1 MLMVVRNRH
10 IVILLIIVLA
20 CGCASLREAEFSPD
34 VPHLKV
40 VSYNINWG
48 FVKPGN
54 VADFLREVDA
64 DVICLQETHR
74 YWEVFLKERLGGRY
88 RHSVFEE
95 RGGAGGIAIMSKY
108 KLEKVEL
115 IEPKSGWFPSLLA
128 EVRTP
133 IGLLQFLNVHLKPP
147 LSDEGSVRISALY
160 RTPNI
165 HLKEIE
171 EFVAI
176 MDSAKPLVIA
186 GDFNEDERGKAIRWL
201 IDKGFVDALSVYD
214 TYSKTWEWEVS
225 SGIKFK
231 NRYDHIIL
239 SKGLDCTGARVMQVE
254 ASDHM
259 PVLAVIVLSP
269 ADSIPIAKSKNK
281 M

>member
-1 MLMVVRNRH
+1 MIVRNRH
-10 IVILLIIVLA
+10 ILILLIIVHA
-20 CGCASLREAEFSPD
+20 CGCASLPKTDFSPD
-34 VPHLKV
+34 VPHIRV
-40 VSYNINWG
+40 VSYNVNWG

-54 VADFLREVDA
+54 VADFLHAVDA

-74 YWEVFLKERLGGRY
+74 YWEVFLKERLGERY

-115 IEPKSGWFPSLLA
+115 VEPKSGWFPSLLA
-128 EVRTP
+128 EVQTP

-147 LSDEGSVRISALY
+147 LSNEGSVRISALY

-171 EFVAI
+171 EFFSI
-176 MDSAKPLVIA
+176 TDSAKPLVIA
-186 GDFNEDERGKAIRWL
+186 GDFNEDENGKAIRWL

-214 TYSKTWEWEVS
+214 TYTKTWEWEIS
-225 SGIKFK
+225 SGIKLK
-231 NRYDHIIL
+231 NRYDHIML
-239 SKGLDCTGARVMQVE
+239 SKGLDCTGARVIRVD

-259 PVLAVIVLSP
+259 PVLAVIVLTP
-269 ADSIPIAKSKNK
+269 ADSVPVVK
-281 M
+281 